1 MAHRIRKAVFPVA
14 GLGTR
19 FLPATKVMPKEM
31 LTLVDRP
38 VIQYGVEEALE
49 AGIEEIIFVTSRGKG
64 QLEDHFGLVSELTA
78 TLERR
83 NKQAELKLVAASTL
97 PVGALASVRQD
108 QPLGLGHAVWCAR
121 HLVGREPFA
130 VLLPDVVVLSKV
142 SCLHQMADVFA
153 RHGGNVIAVN
163 EVPREHTKRYGIVDP
178 ASDDGRVVAVKG
190 LVEKPDPSVAPSNLS
205 VTGRYILQPEVFDY
219 LEEKQTGAG
228 GEIQLTD
235 AMLKLVG
242 KQPFH
247 GLRFDGKTYDCGDK
261 IGWLE
266 ANLAYA
272 LARPDLAEPVRAIA
286 KNLLG

>member
-38 VIQYGVEEALE
+38 VIQYGVEEALA
-49 AGIEEIIFVTSRGKG
+49 AGIEEIIFVTSRGKSG
-64 QLEDHFGLVSELTA
+64 LEDHFGYVSELVA

-83 NKQAELKLVAASTL
+83 NKQAELKLIADSTL

-130 VLLPDVVVLSKV
+130 VLLPDVVVLSSV
-142 SCLHQMADVFA
+142 SCLHQMTEVFA
-153 RHGGNVIAVN
+153 ERGGNVIAVN
-163 EVPREHTKRYGIVDP
+163 EVPLEHTKRYGIVDP
-178 ASDDGRVVAVKG
+178 QSDDGRVVAIKG
-190 LVEKPDPSVAPSNLS
+190 LVEKPAPEAAPSNLS

-242 KQPFH
+242 RQPFH
-247 GLRFDGKTYDCGDK
+247 GLRFTGKTYDCGDK
-261 IGWLE
+261 VGWLE
-266 ANLAYA
+266 ANLAFA
-272 LARPDLAEPVRAIA
+272 LARPDIGSQVRDIA
-286 KNLLG
+286 KTLLG